1 MSSNGYTDA
10 CILSGK
16 TMMEGKTYTLKA
28 GKVAHDAGIGP

>member
-1 MSSNGYTDA
+1 MDTQMHAYF
-10 CILSGK
+10 LEK